1 MDIVGCNI
9 DKGSDSSMVNEM
21 GMGYVLI
28 HVVVVLDTSEVDFWL
43 LVLFYTLGLL
53 HTLGPLVVPFRMG
66 TAFHLEGVAHFPFQW
81 VSYTLEGEGAV
92 EAVLQ
97 K

>member
-21 GMGYVLI
+21 GMGNALI
-28 HVVVVLDTSEVDFWL
+28 HVMVMLDTSEVDFWL
-43 LVLFYTLGLL
+43 LVLLY
-53 HTLGPLVVPFRMG
+53 TLGPLVVPFRMG

-81 VSYTLEGEGAV
+81 VSYTLEVEGAV

>member
-43 LVLFYTLGLL
+43 LIGSIGCSSICASMRSWAVQI
-53 HTLGPLVVPFRMG
+53 
-66 TAFHLEGVAHFPFQW
+66 LEWCRYG
-81 VSYTLEGEGAV
+81 
-92 EAVLQ
+92 
-97 K
+97 